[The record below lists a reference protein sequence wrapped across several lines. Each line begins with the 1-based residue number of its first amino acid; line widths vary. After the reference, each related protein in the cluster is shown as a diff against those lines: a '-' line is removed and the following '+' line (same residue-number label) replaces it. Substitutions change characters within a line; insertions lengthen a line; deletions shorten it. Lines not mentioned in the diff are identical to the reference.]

1 MTDFLASHNISA
13 AQIRSD
19 YERRRADA
27 EQQAGSRDAT
37 ADPEQVEQEAAGT
50 PEREESAEQKK
61 KRKRKEDAA
70 IAKIKKSKEYQ
81 RRKIQLSGEPGEDD
95 DDELALDIYTKSK
108 PLPGQLE
115 NCENCE
121 KRFTV
126 TPYSKTG
133 PDGGLL
139 CTKCSK
145 AQEDERKKT
154 AKAKKGPTIREKRR
168 KVQSN
173 LLDGL
178 VTRGAKS
185 LLEHCVEVR
194 IKTFSCIKHLTALA
208 NHTIIQKVADSI
220 NDIEEF
226 GDLPPALLNR
236 LSQILSK
243 RRVLTPRTLDLF
255 LRPDVDKVAIYDCA
269 SKLPVLTQ
277 VEYQLNMIW

>member
-13 AQIRSD
+13 AQIRTD
-19 YERRRADA
+19 YERRRRDA
-27 EQQAGSRDAT
+27 EQQAGTRENTDE
-37 ADPEQVEQEAAGT
+37 PEQIEEETAGT
-50 PEREESAEQKK
+50 PEREESAGQKK

-70 IAKIKKSKEYQ
+70 IAKIKKSKEHQ
-81 RRKIQLSGEPGEDD
+81 RRKIQLAGEPGEDD
-95 DDELALDIYTKSK
+95 DDELAFDIYAKSK

-145 AQEDERKKT
+145 AQEDERKKA
-154 AKAKKGPTIREKRR
+154 AKVKKGPTVREKRR

-185 LLEHCVEVR
+185 LLEHCVEVC
-194 IKTFSCIKHLTALA
+194 TEL
-208 NHTIIQKVADSI
+208 
-220 NDIEEF
+220 
-226 GDLPPALLNR
+226 
-236 LSQILSK
+236 
-243 RRVLTPRTLDLF
+243 
-255 LRPDVDKVAIYDCA
+255 
-269 SKLPVLTQ
+269 
-277 VEYQLNMIW
+277 

>member
-13 AQIRSD
+13 AQIRDD
-19 YERRRADA
+19 YEQRRRDA
-27 EQQAGSRDAT
+27 EQQAG
-37 ADPEQVEQEAAGT
+37 AAGT
-50 PEREESAEQKK
+50 TDQENGAASETVDVQQRQESAEQRK
-61 KRKRKEDAA
+61 KRKRREEAA
-70 IAKIKKSKEYQ
+70 ISKIKKSKEYQ
-81 RRKIQLSGEPGEDD
+81 KRKAQLKGEPGEDD
-95 DDELALDIYTKSK
+95 DDDDDEIALDIYTKSK

-145 AQEDERKKT
+145 AQTEEMKRE

-185 LLEHCVEVR
+185 LLEHCVEVCP
-194 IKTFSCIKHLTALA
+194 ISATC
-208 NHTIIQKVADSI
+208 
-220 NDIEEF
+220 
-226 GDLPPALLNR
+226 
-236 LSQILSK
+236 
-243 RRVLTPRTLDLF
+243 
-255 LRPDVDKVAIYDCA
+255 
-269 SKLPVLTQ
+269 
-277 VEYQLNMIW
+277 